1 MSAFLIVYG
10 TPKDPAALSEY
21 SAAAAPT
28 LTAHGAELVVKGA
41 PKAFAGQAPALV
53 VIFRFPDR
61 EAIERWYG
69 SPEYQRII
77 PLRDRGLEST
87 ILAC

>member
-1 MSAFLIVYG
+1 MSAYLIVYG
-10 TPKDPAALSEY
+10 TPKDTAALSEY

-28 LTAHGAELVVKGA
+28 LAAHGAEVVVKGA
-41 PKAFAGQAPALV
+41 PKALAGQAPALV

-61 EAIERWYG
+61 ETVERWYA
-69 SPEYQRII
+69 SPEYQRLI

-87 ILAC
+87 FLLC